1 MHQRQ
6 GRGATLREAAA
17 GSRHVAVGERWPG
30 SRVGAPSVSQGHRV
44 LEVEGWEEGMAW
56 ALI

>member
-17 GSRHVAVGERWPG
+17 GSRRVAVGERWPG
-30 SRVGAPSVSQGHRV
+30 SRVGVPSASQGHRV
-44 LEVEGWEEGMAW
+44 LEVEG
-56 ALI
+56 